1 MRHLIRERKTSRVG
15 PREQQSSSRPLI
27 IEIGDEGFFYEQL
40 AGEAIVKKRI
50 ERLRGMHDLLPD
62 AYQQQH
68 WLMDR
73 LGAFLAQAG
82 YDAVDSPVLEESDLF
97 QMSFGQELWQNLY
110 TFRLH
115 HRDLCLR
122 PEYTA
127 SMCRLYLD
135 HYQRQPLPLRFQ
147 YAGPVF
153 RYEAPG
159 RGRYRQHTQLGIELF
174 GGQAAT
180 ADAEMLRLAC
190 DALDELQ
197 ITAYKLELGHIGVAS
212 GFINRLHLDDHAARL
227 LLGLMEQISRSA
239 EGEQMAQA
247 RIEALYPTY
256 QATDDAGYSSSM
268 SEIEAKLIAPLL
280 SGISISFGDDDARH
294 EIVERFL
301 WKMER
306 SEQRRQILDALEFL
320 RMLHTISGP
329 PPGVFEALRDLLG
342 RYQLD
347 PGPLTELEQLVTII
361 EQSGVPRQQILL
373 NLALGRGVS
382 YYTGLVFEI
391 HAQDEEGFDAQLC
404 GGGRYDRLVRAVGS
418 TRDVNACGFAFGIE
432 RLLSLIPPR
441 ELPRAAGTKA
451 LVIPVSDQDLQ
462 YALQVARTVR
472 THGAR
477 VEVDVSGHGV
487 GAGLRQAAKKQIRY
501 ALIVGED
508 EQQANMVTLR
518 DLVTAAEEILDTEA
532 VVRSIA
538 GEEGEQ

>member
-1 MRHLIRERKTSRVG
+1 
-15 PREQQSSSRPLI
+15 
-27 IEIGDEGFFYEQL
+27 
-40 AGEAIVKKRI
+40 
-50 ERLRGMHDLLPD
+50 MHDLLPD

-73 LGAFLAQAG
+73 LGAFLPQPG

-159 RGRYRQHTQLGIELF
+159 RGRYRQHIQLGIELF

-239 EGEQMAQA
+239 EGEQMAQP
-247 RIEALYPTY
+247 RTDALYPTY

-268 SEIEAKLIAPLL
+268 ADIEAKLIAPLL
-280 SGISISFGDDDARH
+280 SGFSISFGDDDARH
-294 EIVERFL
+294 EIIERFL
-301 WKMER
+301 WTMER
-306 SEQRRQILDALEFL
+306 TEQRRQILAELEFL

-329 PPGVFEALRDLLG
+329 PPGGFEALL
-342 RYQLD
+342 
-347 PGPLTELEQLVTII
+347 
-361 EQSGVPRQQILL
+361 
-373 NLALGRGVS
+373 
-382 YYTGLVFEI
+382 
-391 HAQDEEGFDAQLC
+391 
-404 GGGRYDRLVRAVGS
+404 
-418 TRDVNACGFAFGIE
+418 
-432 RLLSLIPPR
+432 
-441 ELPRAAGTKA
+441 
-451 LVIPVSDQDLQ
+451 
-462 YALQVARTVR
+462 
-472 THGAR
+472 
-477 VEVDVSGHGV
+477 
-487 GAGLRQAAKKQIRY
+487 
-501 ALIVGED
+501 
-508 EQQANMVTLR
+508 
-518 DLVTAAEEILDTEA
+518 
-532 VVRSIA
+532 
-538 GEEGEQ
+538 